1 MMIFTIIVIKFV
13 EHACLHAN
21 TRVKRNIYCIQPG
34 LPLGEGLGTT
44 QTSLSFHIR
53 ARER

>member
-1 MMIFTIIVIKFV
+1 MMILTIIVIKFV
-13 EHACLHAN
+13 EHACLRAN
-21 TRVKRNIYCIQPG
+21 TCVKRKICCIQPG

>member
-21 TRVKRNIYCIQPG
+21 TCVKRNICCIQPG

-44 QTSLSFHIR
+44 QTSLTFHIR